1 LQSGCTIV
9 PGVGAAA
16 GHQQFIGAQ
25 QMSVISISNLKK
37 IYQMGD
43 NTVHALRGVS
53 LDIGKGEFVAI
64 TGPSGSGKSTMMHIL
79 GCLDRPTEGSYM
91 LSGKDVSNLSRDE
104 LAIIRNKEIGFVF
117 QGFNLLPRTTAAENV
132 EVPLLYSRPVL
143 PPAVRREK
151 ALKALKAMGLSDRAD
166 HHPSQLSGGQQQ
178 RVAIARAL
186 VNEPSLILA
195 DEPTGNLDT
204 KTSVEVM
211 RLLQE
216 LRERSGIT
224 IVLITHEPDIAAYG
238 TRIISVRDGVII
250 SDKANT
256 PRQDSATFAEPL
268 PLVAAGGR

>member
-1 LQSGCTIV
+1 
-9 PGVGAAA
+9 
-16 GHQQFIGAQ
+16 
-25 QMSVISISNLKK
+25 MSVIAINNLKK
-37 IYQMGD
+37 IYKLGD

-53 LDIGKGEFVAI
+53 LEIGKGEFVAI

-79 GCLDRPTEGSYM
+79 GCLDRPTEGSY
-91 LSGKDVSNLSRDE
+91 LLGGKDVSNLSRDE
-104 LAIIRNKEIGFVF
+104 LAVIRNKEIGFVF

-143 PPAVRREK
+143 PPAVRRER
-151 ALKALKAMGLSDRAD
+151 ALKALNAMGLSDRAD

-204 KTSVEVM
+204 RTSIEVM

-250 SDKANT
+250 SDKPNV
-256 PRQDSATFAEPL
+256 PRQDYEDFAEPV
-268 PLVAAGGR
+268 PLAVAGGR

>member
-1 LQSGCTIV
+1 
-9 PGVGAAA
+9 
-16 GHQQFIGAQ
+16 
-25 QMSVISISNLKK
+25 MSVIAINNLKK
-37 IYQMGD
+37 IYKLGD

-53 LDIGKGEFVAI
+53 LEIGKGEFVAI

-79 GCLDRPTEGSYM
+79 GCLDRPTEGSY
-91 LSGKDVSNLSRDE
+91 LLGGKDVSNLSRDE
-104 LAIIRNKEIGFVF
+104 LAVIRNKEIGFVF

-143 PPAVRREK
+143 PPAERRER
-151 ALKALKAMGLSDRAD
+151 ALKALNAMGLSDRAD

-204 KTSVEVM
+204 KTSIEVM

-224 IVLITHEPDIAAYG
+224 IILITHEPDIAAYG

-250 SDKANT
+250 SDKPNV
-256 PRQDSATFAEPL
+256 PRQDYEDFAEPL
-268 PLVAAGGR
+268 PLAAAGGR